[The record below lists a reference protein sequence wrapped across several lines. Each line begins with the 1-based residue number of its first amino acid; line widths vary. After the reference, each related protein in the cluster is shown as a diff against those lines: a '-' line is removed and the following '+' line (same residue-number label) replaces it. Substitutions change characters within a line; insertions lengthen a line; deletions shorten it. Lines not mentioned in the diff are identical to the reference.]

1 MESRRALVQRQG
13 VNFGLDRENL
23 FNLLGLPEHD
33 NDQPALSAQIPLKS
47 DLEIDN
53 PRGDV
58 SVTAGD
64 GGTIEV
70 QVHQLAYADSDADAR
85 RVFDAETAHLT
96 VNGDRVLVKTAGSSN
111 GRVNL
116 SITVPKT
123 ARVTV
128 NSGMGDVT
136 ASGLEG
142 GISVT
147 ASGDIHFNAM
157 TGPVQARF
165 SKDSHDFSAHDVRGD
180 VTVDGNLNDFT
191 ASEITGSVTQNGEIF
206 GDVRVES
213 TTGPI
218 HLRTSV
224 TDLEVAKLPG
234 DLTMDSDDLN
244 VDQAEGPVRVVTH
257 SKDIDLNQI
266 YGDTFAQDRD
276 GTISIEPAGAFGVNA
291 TNSKGDVELTL
302 PPNAS
307 AAVTVRTHNGDIVSD
322 YSIPTSDGE
331 NKSASFRIGSGTS
344 TIVLSADNGD
354 VHIKRGPAFPS
365 APQAATAAPAAAS
378 QRHLRTHKALPAQ
391 PVTQ

>member
-1 MESRRALVQRQG
+1 VSITSGDGSTILVQ
-13 VNFGLDRENL
+13 
-23 FNLLGLPEHD
+23 
-33 NDQPALSAQIPLKS
+33 A
-47 DLEIDN
+47 
-53 PRGDV
+53 
-58 SVTAGD
+58 
-64 GGTIEV
+64 
-70 QVHQLAYADSDADAR
+70 HQLAYADSDADAR
-85 RVFDAETAHLT
+85 RIFDAEAAHLT
-96 VNGDRVLVKTAGSSN
+96 VSGGRVTVKTASSSN

-128 NSGMGDVT
+128 NSGKGDVT
-136 ASGLEG
+136 ADGLED

-147 ASGDIHFNAM
+147 ASGDIHLNTIA
-157 TGPVQARF
+157 GPVMARF

-191 ASEITGSVTQNGEIF
+191 ASEIRGSVTQNGEIF

-218 HLRTSV
+218 HLHTSV

-257 SKDIDLNQI
+257 SKDIDLSQI
-266 YGDTFAQDRD
+266 YGDTYAEDRD
-276 GTISIEPAGAFGVNA
+276 GTISIEPAGAYGVNA

-322 YSIPTSDGE
+322 YSIPTSEGE

-344 TIVLSADNGD
+344 AIVLSADNGD
-354 VHIKRGPAFPS
+354 VHIKRGPAFPPAPKAVS
-365 APQAATAAPAAAS
+365 ASPAAPAS
-378 QRHLRTHKALPAQ
+378 GRHLRMRKALPAQ